1 MYYIQ
6 LENISNYSKEK
17 MTSMANIEINAAY
30 PFATEKRVA
39 NAIAMRRSANVEDA
53 EKPFYIL
60 DLEPVVSRFLAW
72 KTFLPCV
79 EPHYAV
85 KCNPNPVLL
94 KTLFAL
100 GASFDCASSDEMDR
114 VMAIGVPANR
124 IIFANP
130 CKMATQ
136 IVHARQL
143 GVMRM
148 TFDNEDELLK
158 VAQHFPEAE
167 LVLRIATDDSHS
179 MCRFSTKFGAVMEDV
194 PNILETA
201 ARLNL
206 NIIGVSYHVG
216 SGCADPKSHAVAAT
230 NALSIFNLGKQY
242 GFSMSLLD
250 IGGGF
255 LGEDNPSPSVND
267 IAVNLL
273 PVLAQFPTGTRFI
286 AEPGR
291 YFATASHILVANIQS
306 RRVVK
311 DKQGNVTKCLYYINE
326 GVYHGFNCIFFDH
339 KHPLPR
345 VMLSHCLDLDR
356 PIIPCTVFGPTC
368 DSLDCVC
375 KDTLMPLL
383 GIGDW
388 LFFTDMG
395 AYTSAAATH
404 FNGFDGAVDY
414 VYMYG
419 DLILS
424 SSLFDTVDSTSAT
437 LSQIIP
443 TATTIPVVVPAVSFD
458 IISPS
463 SSPVTME

>member
-1 MYYIQ
+1 
-6 LENISNYSKEK
+6 

-30 PFATEKRVA
+30 PFAMEKRVA
-39 NAIAMRRSANVEDA
+39 NAIAMRRSANAEDA

-72 KTFLPCV
+72 KTALPCV

-94 KTLFAL
+94 KTLYAL
-100 GASFDCASSDEMDR
+100 GAGFDCASSDEMDR
-114 VMAIGVPANR
+114 VMAMGVPADR

-136 IVHARQL
+136 IDHARQL
-143 GVMRM
+143 GVVRM

-179 MCRFSTKFGAVMEDV
+179 QCRFSTKFGAPMEDV
-194 PNILETA
+194 PSILETA

-206 NIIGVSYHVG
+206 NIVGVSYHVG
-216 SGCADPKSHAVAAT
+216 SGCGDPKSHAVAAT
-230 NALSIFNLGKQY
+230 DALTVFHLGKRY
-242 GFSMSLLD
+242 GFQMSLLD

-267 IAVNLL
+267 IAINLL
-273 PVLAQFPTGTRFI
+273 PVLAQFPAGTRFI

-291 YFATASHILVANIQS
+291 YFATACHTLVANIQS

-311 DKQGNVTKCLYYINE
+311 DRQGNISRCLYYIND
-326 GVYHGFNCIFFDH
+326 GVYGGFNCIFFDH

-345 VMLSHCLDLDR
+345 IMLGPALDEER
-356 PIIPCTVFGPTC
+356 AIVPCTVFGPTC

-375 KDTLMPLL
+375 KDVLMPVL
-383 GIGDW
+383 GVGDW

-395 AYTSAAATH
+395 AYTTAASTH

-424 SSLFDTVDSTSAT
+424 PSLFDSVETVSLT
-437 LSQIIP
+437 LSQ
-443 TATTIPVVVPAVSFD
+443 VVVPPAVFVSSSSSD
-458 IISPS
+458 SESPS
-463 SSPVTME
+463 DSDEMTTPDSPVVNMD

>member
-1 MYYIQ
+1 
-6 LENISNYSKEK
+6 
-17 MTSMANIEINAAY
+17 MTSLANIEINAAY

-39 NAIAMRRSANVEDA
+39 NAIALRRRSVNVEDA
-53 EKPFYIL
+53 EKPFYVL

-72 KTFLPCV
+72 KRSLPCV

-94 KTLFAL
+94 QTLSAL
-100 GASFDCASSDEMDR
+100 GAGFDCASSDEMDR
-114 VMAIGVPANR
+114 VMAMGVTADR

-136 IVHARQL
+136 IAHARQL
-143 GVMRM
+143 GVARM

-179 MCRFSTKFGAVMEDV
+179 QCRFSTKFGAAMEDV
-194 PNILETA
+194 PSILEAA
-201 ARLNL
+201 ARLKL
-206 NIIGVSYHVG
+206 NIVGVSYHVG
-216 SGCADPKSHAVAAT
+216 SGCGDPRSHAAAAT
-230 NALSIFNLGKQY
+230 NALAVFHMGKQY
-242 GFSMSLLD
+242 GFKMSLLD

-255 LGEDNPSPSVND
+255 LGEDNPSPSVSD

-273 PVLAQFPTGTRFI
+273 PVLAQFPSGTRFI

-291 YFATASHILVANIQS
+291 YFATACHTLVANIQS

-311 DKQGNVTKCLYYINE
+311 DHMGNVTRCLYYINE

-345 VMLSHCLDLDR
+345 TMLSPGLEDR
-356 PIIPCTVFGPTC
+356 AIVPCTVFGPTC

-375 KDTLMPLL
+375 KDVPMPVL

-388 LFFTDMG
+388 LFFTEMG
-395 AYTSAAATH
+395 AYTTAATTH

-419 DLILS
+419 DVILS
-424 SSLFDTVDSTSAT
+424 PSLLETVDS
-437 LSQIIP
+437 
-443 TATTIPVVVPAVSFD
+443 VSFVL
-458 IISPS
+458 SHLVPTLGSVPS
-463 SSPVTME
+463 DDEDVGDDDMVLAPDSPVMGMME

>member
-1 MYYIQ
+1 
-6 LENISNYSKEK
+6 
-17 MTSMANIEINAAY
+17 MTSITKIEINAEY
-30 PFATEKRVA
+30 PFAMEKRVA
-39 NAIAMRRSANVEDA
+39 NAVAMRRRSTNAEDA
-53 EKPFYIL
+53 EKPFYVL

-72 KTFLPCV
+72 KASLPCV

-94 KTLFAL
+94 KTLSAL
-100 GASFDCASSDEMDR
+100 GAGFDCASSDEMDR
-114 VMAIGVPANR
+114 VMSMGVSADR

-136 IVHARQL
+136 ITHARQL

-158 VAQHFPEAE
+158 VAQNYPEAE

-179 MCRFSTKFGAVMEDV
+179 QCRFSTKFGAAMEDV
-194 PNILETA
+194 PSILETA

-206 NIIGVSYHVG
+206 NIVGVSYHVG
-216 SGCADPKSHAVAAT
+216 SGCGDPRSHAAAAT
-230 NALSIFNLGKQY
+230 DALTVFQIGKRY
-242 GFSMSLLD
+242 GFQMTLLD

-255 LGEDNPSPSVND
+255 LGEDNPSPSVAD

-273 PVLAQFPTGTRFI
+273 PVLAQFPSGTRFI

-291 YFATASHILVANIQS
+291 YFATACHTLVVNIQS

-311 DKQGNVTKCLYYINE
+311 DRQGNVTNCLYYIND
-326 GVYHGFNCIFFDH
+326 GVYGGFNCIYFDH

-345 VMLSHCLDLDR
+345 LMLDAALDLNR
-356 PIIPCTVFGPTC
+356 PIVPSTVFGPTC

-375 KDTLMPLL
+375 KDIPMPLL

-395 AYTSAAATH
+395 AYTTAASTH

-419 DLILS
+419 DIILS
-424 SSLFDTVDSTSAT
+424 PALVDTVEVISMT
-437 LSQIIP
+437 L
-443 TATTIPVVVPAVSFD
+443 AHLVPAVVSVA
-458 IISPS
+458 SAAS
-463 SSPVTME
+463 SDDEMSAPDSPVLGMEDI

>member
-1 MYYIQ
+1 
-6 LENISNYSKEK
+6 

-30 PFATEKRVA
+30 PFAMEKRVA
-39 NAIAMRRSANVEDA
+39 NAIAMRRSSANADDA
-53 EKPFYIL
+53 EKPFYVL

-72 KTFLPCV
+72 RTSLPCV

-100 GASFDCASSDEMDR
+100 GAGFDCASSDEMDR
-114 VMAIGVPANR
+114 VMALGVTADR

-136 IVHARQL
+136 ISHARQL
-143 GVMRM
+143 GVRRM

-158 VAQHFPEAE
+158 VAQYFPEAE

-179 MCRFSTKFGAVMEDV
+179 QCRFSTKFGAAMEDV
-194 PNILETA
+194 PSILEAA

-206 NIIGVSYHVG
+206 NVVGVSYHVG
-216 SGCADPKSHAVAAT
+216 SGCGDPRSHAAAAT
-230 NALSIFNLGKQY
+230 DALTVFNLGKQY
-242 GFSMSLLD
+242 GFEMTLLD

-255 LGEDNPSPSVND
+255 LGEDNPTPSVSD
-267 IAVNLL
+267 IALNLL
-273 PVLAQFPTGTRFI
+273 PVLARFPAGTRFI

-291 YFATASHILVANIQS
+291 YFATACHTLVTNIQS

-311 DKQGNVTKCLYYINE
+311 DRQGNVSRCLYYIND
-326 GVYHGFNCIFFDH
+326 GVYGGFNCIFFDH

-345 VMLSHCLDLDR
+345 TMLIPGLQDR
-356 PIIPCTVFGPTC
+356 AIVPCTVFGPTC
-368 DSLDCVC
+368 DSLDCIC
-375 KDTLMPLL
+375 KDLLMPVLDV
-383 GIGDW
+383 GDW

-395 AYTSAAATH
+395 AYTTAAATH

-419 DLILS
+419 DIILD
-424 SSLFDTVDSTSAT
+424 SSLVETVESVSIT
-437 LSQIIP
+437 LSHL
-443 TATTIPVVVPAVSFD
+443 VPACASLPSADD
-458 IISPS
+458 IVTAPDSPI
-463 SSPVTME
+463 VDMD

>member
-1 MYYIQ
+1 
-6 LENISNYSKEK
+6 
-17 MTSMANIEINAAY
+17 MTSFANIEINAAY

-39 NAIAMRRSANVEDA
+39 NAIAMRRRSANVEDV
-53 EKPFYIL
+53 EKPFYVL

-72 KTFLPCV
+72 KKSLPCV

-94 KTLFAL
+94 RTLSAL
-100 GASFDCASSDEMDR
+100 GAGFDCASSDEMDR
-114 VMAIGVPANR
+114 VLSMGVSADR

-136 IVHARQL
+136 IAHARQL
-143 GVMRM
+143 GVARM

-158 VAQHFPEAE
+158 VAQYFPEAE

-179 MCRFSTKFGAVMEDV
+179 QCRFSTKFGAAMEDV
-194 PNILETA
+194 PSILEA
-201 ARLNL
+201 AAGLKL
-206 NIIGVSYHVG
+206 NIVGVSYHVG
-216 SGCADPKSHAVAAT
+216 SGCGDPRSHAVAAT
-230 NALSIFNLGKQY
+230 DALAVFHMGKQF
-242 GFSMSLLD
+242 GFKMTLLD

-255 LGEDNPSPSVND
+255 LGEDDPSPSVSD

-273 PVLAQFPTGTRFI
+273 PVLAQFPSGTRFI

-291 YFATASHILVANIQS
+291 YFATACHTLVANIQS

-311 DKQGNVTKCLYYINE
+311 DHMGRITRCLYYINE
-326 GVYHGFNCIFFDH
+326 GVYTGFNCIFFDH

-345 VMLSHCLDLDR
+345 TMLNPALENR
-356 PIIPCTVFGPTC
+356 PIVPCTVFGPTC

-375 KDTLMPLL
+375 KDVLMPVL
-383 GIGDW
+383 GIGEW
-388 LFFTDMG
+388 LFFTEMG
-395 AYTSAAATH
+395 AYTTAATTH

-419 DLILS
+419 D
-424 SSLFDTVDSTSAT
+424 A
-437 LSQIIP
+437 
-443 TATTIPVVVPAVSFD
+443 

-463 SSPVTME
+463 LLETVESVSIVLSQLVPVLASAHSDDSDEEILAPDSPVVSMMD